1 MAGKVKLLCV
11 CGPTASGKTTLA
23 VELAKRLN
31 GEVVSADSMQIYKG
45 LHIGT
50 AAPSREEMQGV
61 PHHLIGVLEPGTPCS
76 AADYAAM
83 AGQAVQE
90 ISARGRLPVLCGGTG
105 LYLRSFLEG
114 IAFAR
119 QPENADV
126 RRRLQQELA
135 QKGPGPLYGR
145 LCRLDPQGAA
155 AIHQNN
161 HTRLLRAL
169 ELYEATGQTAAQR
182 AAASKPQ
189 EAPYEPLVL
198 ALAFADRA
206 QLYARI
212 DARVDA
218 MMAQGLLK
226 EAEQVYAHRASW
238 PGVAQAIGYKEFFPY
253 FEDAAPLAQCIA
265 ALKQA
270 SRRYAKRQLTWF
282 RHMPGVT
289 WLPAGES
296 SVQLAQQAWQEFC
309 R

>member
-155 AIHQNN
+155 AIHPNN

-270 SRRYAKRQLTWF
+270 SRRYAKRQLTLSLI
-282 RHMPGVT
+282 HI
-289 WLPAGES
+289 
-296 SVQLAQQAWQEFC
+296 
-309 R
+309 

>member
-1 MAGKVKLLCV
+1 MY
-11 CGPTASGKTTLA
+11 
-23 VELAKRLN
+23 KR
-31 GEVVSADSMQIYKG
+31 QIYKG

-155 AIHQNN
+155 AIHPNN

-238 PGVAQAIGYKEFFPY
+238 PGVAQAIGYKEII
-253 FEDAAPLAQCIA
+253 DAFNGVISMDEARELI
-265 ALKQA
+265 KMR
-270 SRRYAKRQLTWF
+270 SRRYAKRQLSWF
-282 RHMPGVT
+282 KRDDRIVWFDMD
-289 WLPAGES
+289 
-296 SVQLAQQAWQEFC
+296 EFTIDEVVEDILH
-309 R
+309 RIEAA